1 MKESPPDVVGLT
13 YYVWGVNLANHVAS
27 IAKALNPRTL
37 TVGGGPHFTS
47 LNANEEAARRFFS
60 DEGSNCDAF
69 VVNQGEKGF
78 AELLTQFLACDK
90 SVERL
95 RRETVSGCLVNNLAA
110 GDSVQVGRA
119 LPTIDNLDDIP
130 SPYLTGL
137 LDSFFDG
144 PYAPILETNRSC
156 PYRCTFCAWGI
167 GTEKLTRYSD
177 ERISAE
183 IEYFGKRSN
192 NTKNLYIAD
201 ANFAIL
207 ERDAN
212 ISRQLFESHE
222 KYGYPGN
229 VMVNWNKTRPDRV
242 LRAAREFHGL
252 ARIGASMQS
261 LNQCGQTQ
269 ESSAGHG
276 CRDGKG
282 VERHRN
288 PPSLRTDSRTA
299 RRDVGQPHRRNQE
312 IDGRGRRDLQLQPA
326 YAPWH

>member
-1 MKESPPDVVGLT
+1 M
-13 YYVWGVNLANHVAS
+13 
-27 IAKALNPRTL
+27 
-37 TVGGGPHFTS
+37 
-47 LNANEEAARRFFS
+47 
-60 DEGSNCDAF
+60 
-69 VVNQGEKGF
+69 
-78 AELLTQFLACDK
+78 
-90 SVERL
+90 
-95 RRETVSGCLVNNLAA
+95 
-110 GDSVQVGRA
+110 
-119 LPTIDNLDDIP
+119 DDIP

-167 GTEKLTRYSD
+167 GTEKLARYSD

-261 LNQCGQTQ
+261 LNQSTLDAVKRKNLPLATVA
-269 ESSAGHG
+269 EMA
-276 CRDGKG
+276 K
-282 VERHRN
+282 
-288 PPSLRTDSRTA
+288 
-299 RRDVGQPHRRNQE
+299 
-312 IDGRGRRDLQLQPA
+312 
-326 YAPWH
+326 APG